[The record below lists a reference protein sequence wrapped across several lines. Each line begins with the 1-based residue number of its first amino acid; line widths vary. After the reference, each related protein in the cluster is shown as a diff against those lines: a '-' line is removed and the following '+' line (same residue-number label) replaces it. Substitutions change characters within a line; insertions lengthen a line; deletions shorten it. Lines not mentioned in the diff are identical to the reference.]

1 MISLSTHIPDFVFS
15 ASLPDKVVISNDHSV
30 DVAITSDLGNVCP
43 PAVYAVY
50 NGEVT
55 IYDFRRLIE
64 TFMEFKE
71 QTVCRFSIKGAEDEL
86 KSFFVVYSTLGVDR
100 DAKEWC
106 NTHFLTTRE
115 AGEVTIGDTYTLSF
129 VKTNNQPE
137 KVEYF
142 ANLLKKDGTI
152 EQAYFAGNTFE
163 EPDSLCSVQVPI
175 WDLDDG
181 RFPHSV
187 TVRAGARSF
196 TFFRN
201 EQPFNLSLKFKNAFG
216 VWEVAH
222 LCAVTERKSADN
234 RKTANIMRRVAVY
247 GAERKVSFTSTTA
260 PLPIDTAR
268 WIDQLATSPQ
278 VRLFPSEQEI
288 IMLNSPVEVSD
299 SRTDSNSVK
308 FSWQFPDG
316 ADHSREPRYLHI
328 FQKPFDDVFA

>member
-15 ASLPDKVVISNDHSV
+15 ASLPDKVSISNEHSV
-30 DVAITSDLGNVCP
+30 DVAVTSDLGE
-43 PAVYAVY
+43 VYRSSVLASIH
-50 NGEVT
+50 GEVT

-64 TFMEFKE
+64 TYMEYKG
-71 QTVCRFSIKGAEDEL
+71 QTVCRFSIKGADDVL
-86 KSFFVVYSTLGVDR
+86 RSFFVVYSTLGGDR

-115 AGEVTIGDTYTLSF
+115 AGEFVIDNWYTLSF
-129 VKTNNQPE
+129 VKTDAQPE
-137 KVEYF
+137 KVEF
-142 ANLLKKDGTI
+142 FVNLLKKDGTI
-152 EQAYFAGNTFE
+152 EQANLAGNTFE
-163 EPDSLCSVQVPI
+163 EANSLCSFSIP
-175 WDLDDG
+175 LPAPEDG
-181 RFPHSV
+181 STV
-187 TVRAGARSF
+187 LSLTVRAGARSF

-201 EQPFNLSLKFKNAFG
+201 EQPFNLSLEFKNAFG

-222 LCAVTERKSADN
+222 LCAVTERKTADN

-278 VRLFPSEQEI
+278 VRLWPSEQEI

-316 ADHSREPRYLHI
+316 ADHSAEPRYWRI
-328 FQKPFDDVFA
+328 FQNPFNDIFA

>member
-30 DVAITSDLGNVCP
+30 DVAITSDLSNVYSS
-43 PAVYAVY
+43 VLAVY
-50 NGEVT
+50 NGNVT

-64 TFMEFKE
+64 TYMEFKE
-71 QTVCRFSIKGAEDEL
+71 QTVCRFSIKGADTEL

-106 NTHFLTTRE
+106 NSHFLTTRE
-115 AGEVTIGDTYTLSF
+115 AGEFAEGGPCSLSF

-137 KVEYF
+137 TVEF
-142 ANLLKKDGTI
+142 FFNLLMKNGTI
-152 EQAYFAGNTFE
+152 EQGYFTGNTFK
-163 EPDSLCSVQVPI
+163 EPNALCSVELPMSETH
-175 WDLDDG
+175 DG
-181 RFPHSV
+181 TTLLSL
-187 TVRAGARSF
+187 TVRVGERSF

-201 EQPFNLSLKFKNAFG
+201 EQPFNFSLKFKNAFG

-222 LCAVTERKSADN
+222 LCAVTERKTTDG

-268 WIDQLATSPQ
+268 WLGQLATSPQ
-278 VRLFPSEQEI
+278 VRLFPGGQEI

-316 ADHSREPRYLHI
+316 ADHSRERRYLHI
-328 FQKPFDDVFA
+328 FQNPFNDVFA

>member
-1 MISLSTHIPDFVFS
+1 MISLSTQIPDFVFS
-15 ASLPDKVVISNDHSV
+15 ASLPDKVSISNEHSV
-30 DVAITSDLGNVCP
+30 DVAVTSDLGE
-43 PAVYAVY
+43 VYRSSVLASIH
-50 NGEVT
+50 GEVT

-64 TFMEFKE
+64 TYMAYKE
-71 QTVCRFSIKGAEDEL
+71 QTVCRFSIKAANDEL
-86 KSFFVVYSTLGVDR
+86 KSFFVVYSTLGLDR
-100 DAKEWC
+100 DAKGWC
-106 NTHFLTTRE
+106 NSHFLTTRE
-115 AGEVTIGDTYTLSF
+115 AGEFAVNETYSLSF
-129 VKTNNQPE
+129 VKTNDQPE
-137 KVEYF
+137 TVNFF
-142 ANLLKKDGTI
+142 ANMLNKNGTI
-152 EQAYFAGNTFE
+152 EQGYLIGNTFK
-163 EPDSLCSVQVPI
+163 EPNSLCSVEVPI
-175 WDLDDG
+175 LKPTDG
-181 RFPHSV
+181 ETLLSLA
-187 TVRAGARSF
+187 VRVGARSF

-201 EQPFNLSLKFKNAFG
+201 EQPFNFSLEFKNAFG

-222 LCAVTERKSADN
+222 LCAVTERKTTDG

-316 ADHSREPRYLHI
+316 ADHSAERRYLHI
-328 FQKPFDDVFA
+328 FQNPFNDVFA

>member
-30 DVAITSDLGNVCP
+30 DVAITSDLGNVYSS
-43 PAVYAVY
+43 VLAVY
-50 NGEVT
+50 NGNVT

-64 TFMEFKE
+64 TYMEFKE

-106 NTHFLTTRE
+106 NSHFLTTRE
-115 AGEVTIGDTYTLSF
+115 AGEFSVDENYTLSF
-129 VKTNNQPE
+129 VKTNDQPE
-137 KVEYF
+137 TVEF
-142 ANLLKKDGTI
+142 FHNNLMRDGTI
-152 EQAYFAGNTFE
+152 AQAHATGNTFK
-163 EPDSLCSVQVPI
+163 EPNSLCSVEVAVPVI
-175 WDLDDG
+175 FGMRWNTL
-181 RFPHSV
+181 SV
-187 TVRAGARSF
+187 SVRVGARSF
-196 TFFRN
+196 TFFRH
-201 EQPFNLSLKFKNAFG
+201 EQPFNFSLKFKNAFG

-222 LCAVTERKSADN
+222 LCAVTERKTTDG

-268 WIDQLATSPQ
+268 WLGQLATSPQ
-278 VRLFPSEQEI
+278 VRLFPGGQEI

-316 ADHSREPRYLHI
+316 ADHSAERRYLHI
-328 FQKPFDDVFA
+328 FQNPFNDVFA

>member
-86 KSFFVVYSTLGVDR
+86 KSFFVVYSTEAVSPY
-100 DAKEWC
+100 AKEWC
-106 NTHFLTTRE
+106 NAHFLTTRE
-115 AGEVTIGDTYTLSF
+115 AGEFVINNWYTLSF
-129 VKTNNQPE
+129 VKTDDHPE
-137 KVEYF
+137 KVEF
-142 ANLLKKDGTI
+142 FVNLLKKDGTI
-152 EQAYFAGNTFE
+152 EQAYLAGNTFE
-163 EPDSLCSVQVPI
+163 EADSLCSFQVP
-175 WDLDDG
+175 LLAPEDG
-181 RFPHSV
+181 STVLSV
-187 TVRAGARSF
+187 SVRVGARSF
-196 TFFRN
+196 TFFRH
-201 EQPFNLSLKFKNAFG
+201 EQPFNFSLKFKNAFG

-222 LCAVTERKSADN
+222 LCAVTERKTTDG

-278 VRLFPSEQEI
+278 VRLFPGGQEI

-316 ADHSREPRYLHI
+316 ADHSAEPRYWRI
-328 FQKPFDDVFA
+328 FQKPFNDIFA

>member
-30 DVAITSDLGNVCP
+30 DVAITSDLGNVYSS
-43 PAVYAVY
+43 VLAVY
-50 NGEVT
+50 NGNVT

-64 TFMEFKE
+64 TFMEFKV
-71 QTVCRFSIKGAEDEL
+71 QTVCRFTIKAADTEL

-115 AGEVTIGDTYTLSF
+115 AGEVTIGETYTLSF

-163 EPDSLCSVQVPI
+163 EPDSLCSVEVPI

-187 TVRAGARSF
+187 TVRVGARSF

-201 EQPFNLSLKFKNAFG
+201 EQPFNFSLKFKNAFG

-222 LCAVTERKSADN
+222 LCAVTERKTTDG

-278 VRLFPSEQEI
+278 VRLFPGGQEI

-316 ADHSREPRYLHI
+316 ADHSAEPRYWRI
-328 FQKPFDDVFA
+328 FQKPFNDIFA